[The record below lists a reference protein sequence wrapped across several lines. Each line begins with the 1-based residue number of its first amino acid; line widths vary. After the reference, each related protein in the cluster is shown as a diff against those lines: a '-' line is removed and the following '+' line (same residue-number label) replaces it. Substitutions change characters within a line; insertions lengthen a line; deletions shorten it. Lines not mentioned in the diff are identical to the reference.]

1 MEISDSRKC
10 NLMNLAKVEV
20 FLDVPNG
27 MLRHYYEELLEDIF
41 FIEEVNR
48 TIAGVKRKNGFNKGI
63 FRMETIPTVDWFA
76 FERILLYVITRHY
89 KPANILETGV
99 YYGGNTAFL
108 LLALFKN
115 GWGSLISIDYPDA
128 EIIKTSDRSQRH
140 VLVSDTEL
148 YDSTLQPGFMIPQ
161 YLTKQWSLF
170 IGDSHEVIPKL
181 SQEFNLFVHDSEHSM
196 KFLTKELELASE
208 KLSKDALLIVDDIDW
223 SNAFF
228 AYCVKRRLSPMLLTD
243 NGKDDLRVRT
253 GLVALNHQR
262 NQNPPF
268 N

>member
-10 NLMNLAKVEV
+10 NLMNLAKVEG
-20 FLDVPNG
+20 FLDASKG
-27 MLRHYYEELLEDIF
+27 MLRHYYDELLEDNF

-48 TIAGVKRKNGFNKGI
+48 TITEVKRKNGFNKGI
-63 FRMETIPTVDWFA
+63 FHMETIPTVDWFA
-76 FERILLYVITRHY
+76 FERILLYVITRHF
-89 KPANILETGV
+89 KPKNILETGV

-108 LLALFKN
+108 LLALSKN
-115 GWGSLISIDYPDA
+115 GLGSLNSIDYPDA
-128 EIIKTSDRSQRH
+128 EIVKTGNHSQRH
-140 VLVSDTEL
+140 VLVSDTEF
-148 YDSTLQPGFMIPQ
+148 YDSTLQPGFMIPE
-161 YLTKQWSLF
+161 YLTKHWNLF
-170 IGDSHEVIPKL
+170 IGDSHEIIPKFSL
-181 SQEFNLFVHDSEHSM
+181 KFNLFVHDSEHSM

-208 KLSKDALLIVDDIDW
+208 KLSQDALLVVDDIDW

-228 AYCVKRRLSPMLLTD
+228 AYCVERRLSPMLLTD

>member
-10 NLMNLAKVEV
+10 NLMNLTKVEG

-41 FIEEVNR
+41 FIEEVNKI
-48 TIAGVKRKNGFNKGI
+48 IAEVKRKNGFNKGI

-76 FERILLYVITRHY
+76 FERILLYVITRHF
-89 KPANILETGV
+89 KPENILETGV

-115 GWGSLISIDYPDA
+115 GLGSLISIDYPDA
-128 EIIKTSDRSQRH
+128 EIIKTTDRSKRH
-140 VLVSDTEL
+140 VLVSDTEF
-148 YDSTLQPGFMIPQ
+148 YDSTLQPGFMIPE
-161 YLTKQWSLF
+161 YLTNQWNLL

-208 KLSKDALLIVDDIDW
+208 KLSQDALLVVDDIDW

-228 AYCVKRRLSPMLLTD
+228 AYCVERRLSPMLLTD

-253 GLVALNHQR
+253 GLVSLLNSR
-262 NQNPPF
+262 NRNDSF